1 MVEVGAPAPVR
12 VRPGAPAPFAWLILS
27 LPLLAACGATATDP
41 DNAAPAAD
49 VVTAQ
54 LPPVETTAPRRVEE
68 LNEAQPAAAIAEA
81 GNTTADP
88 TPTADPA
95 PTLAPPPLVPPPTAS
110 GSRYTSL
117 DPASCK
123 PVAAGAGPAGSARRR
138 CPGSSDYALE
148 TGDGDPALAIVAPD
162 GRRSQLDLSRRVAK
176 ARLGK
181 TAEWRGTGSGG
192 PRALIVRVEGAA
204 RGGPG
209 GTRSDLIVARLGTP
223 ACIVSVIPRGPR
235 QNEKARAAADG
246 DRLECI
252 DD

>member
-12 VRPGAPAPFAWLILS
+12 VHPRAPAPFAWLILA

-68 LNEAQPAAAIAEA
+68 LNQAEPAATIAAA
-81 GNTTADP
+81 GNATADP
-88 TPTADPA
+88 TPTPA
-95 PTLAPPPLVPPPTAS
+95 PAPAVPPPTAS

-123 PVAAGAGPAGSARRR
+123 PVAASGEPAAAARRR
-138 CPGSSDYALE
+138 CPGSLDYALE
-148 TGDGDPALAIVAPD
+148 TGDGDPALAIIAPD
-162 GRRSQLDLSRRVAK
+162 GRRSELDLSQRVAR

-192 PRALIVRVEGAA
+192 PRALIVRVDGTA

-223 ACIVSVIPRGPR
+223 ACIVAVIPRGPR

>member
-12 VRPGAPAPFAWLILS
+12 VRPGAPAPFAWLILA

-68 LNEAQPAAAIAEA
+68 LNQAEPVATIAQA
-81 GNTTADP
+81 GNETADP
-88 TPTADPA
+88 TPTP
-95 PTLAPPPLVPPPTAS
+95 APPPAVPPPTAS
-110 GSRYTSL
+110 SSRYTSL

-123 PVAAGAGPAGSARRR
+123 PVAASGEPAAAARRHG
-138 CPGSSDYALE
+138 PGSLDYALE
-148 TGDGDPALAIVAPD
+148 TGDGDPALAIIAPD
-162 GRRSQLDLSRRVAK
+162 GRRSELDLSQRVAR

-192 PRALIVRVEGAA
+192 PRALIFRVEGTA

-223 ACIVSVIPRGPR
+223 ACIVAVIPRGPR

-246 DRLECI
+246 ERLECI